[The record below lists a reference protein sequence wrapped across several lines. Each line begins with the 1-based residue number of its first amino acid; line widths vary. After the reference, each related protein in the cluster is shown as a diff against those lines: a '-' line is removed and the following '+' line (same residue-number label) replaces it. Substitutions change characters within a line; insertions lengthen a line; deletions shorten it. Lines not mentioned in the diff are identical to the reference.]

1 VLTDVGKK
9 TADLVEVKHDGRSNG
24 GSLPRSQPRSKLA
37 RLQAV
42 RPSGWWNL
50 KGLNRSKSDTAA
62 ENG

>member
-1 VLTDVGKK
+1 MLAHVGKK

-42 RPSGWWNL
+42 RPSGWNL